1 MPADVVPY
9 VGFVIAMFG
18 VFVVTLGGTAMSQ
31 ALGDRRDPSRSHRAK

>member
-31 ALGDRRDPSRSHRAK
+31 SLSDRHGSARSHRAK